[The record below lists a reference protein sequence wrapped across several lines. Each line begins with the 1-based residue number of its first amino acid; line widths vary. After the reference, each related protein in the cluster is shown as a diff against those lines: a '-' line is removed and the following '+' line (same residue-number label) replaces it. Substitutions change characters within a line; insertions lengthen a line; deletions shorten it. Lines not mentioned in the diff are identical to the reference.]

1 METMTD
7 TKSTITLFDGTNS
20 QPQTHFLNTVTTIS
34 YVFSPAMNERLH
46 AALVQICMV
55 IQTVVYL
62 SGHCHNAPLNTTLCS
77 HPLFGLQKHLV
88 SVNGCHFFFLIWRNS
103 DPHFC
108 LIHFYISDTIVS
120 DCPSAATCHTETKC
134 NGNWWEGSTFTT
146 IPPTSTSNFMGQRN
160 KIGAAPVDRRLS

>member
-1 METMTD
+1 MTD

-88 SVNGCHFFFLIWRNS
+88 SVNGCHFFFSYEGIQ
-103 DPHFC
+103 
-108 LIHFYISDTIVS
+108 IH
-120 DCPSAATCHTETKC
+120 
-134 NGNWWEGSTFTT
+134 TFASYTFLCQT
-146 IPPTSTSNFMGQRN
+146 PLCQTAPLLPPVTQQQNVMGIGGKVQLLLPYHLHPPLTSWANVI
-160 KIGAAPVDRRLS
+160 K

>member
-1 METMTD
+1 MTD

-34 YVFSPAMNERLH
+34 YVFSPAMNKRLH

-88 SVNGCHFFFLIWRNS
+88 SVNGCHFFFFHMKEFRSTLL
-103 DPHFC
+103 PHT
-108 LIHFYISDTIVS
+108 LFYVRHH
-120 DCPSAATCHTETKC
+120 CVRLPLCCHL
-134 NGNWWEGSTFTT
+134 SH
-146 IPPTSTSNFMGQRN
+146 SNKM
-160 KIGAAPVDRRLS
+160 